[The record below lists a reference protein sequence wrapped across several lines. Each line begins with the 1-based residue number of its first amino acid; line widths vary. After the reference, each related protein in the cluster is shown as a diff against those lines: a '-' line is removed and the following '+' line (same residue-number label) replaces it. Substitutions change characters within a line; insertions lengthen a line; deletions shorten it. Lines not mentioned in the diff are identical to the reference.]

1 MTKRQIKREIVLRF
15 WTDAGHT
22 EDFPTTGFLAEWLHD
37 YENAQNGSIDEE
49 ICKIAL
55 KCAIENYQ
63 ERKDLLSF
71 LLFKKRKKDY
81 E

>member
-1 MTKRQIKREIVLRF
+1 MTKMQIKREIVLRF

-22 EDFPTTGFLAEWLHD
+22 ENFPTTGFLAEWLHD

-55 KCAIENYQ
+55 KCAIENY
-63 ERKDLLSF
+63 
-71 LLFKKRKKDY
+71 
-81 E
+81 